1 MEKVKKKVSRKDK
14 ILSLFDERK
23 TIFEKKNSD
32 YGEAYIRS
40 GELFEKIFPEGITLK
55 TWKDHCSYQLMIRK
69 MDKLLRYINLRF
81 NQKSSPE
88 VLESISDTLGDD
100 GVYSFMLAELEEED
114 KND

>member
-1 MEKVKKKVSRKDK
+1 MEKMSRKDK

-23 TIFEKKNSD
+23 KVFKKKNAD
-32 YGEAYIRS
+32 YGAAYIKS
-40 GELFEKIFPEGITLK
+40 GELFEKIFPEGIVLK

-81 NQKSSPE
+81 NQKTSPE

-100 GVYSFMLAELEEED
+100 GVYSFMLSELEEEE
-114 KND
+114 NDDDR